1 MGESCIVVLFAF
13 LTKMLGY
20 IAVFFSETEIHLKR
34 LNECCVVC
42 NRLIVC
48 ICLHTLSHIIV
59 CLNLTLSYYSL
70 TDQHAGIPMGITAEN
85 LAEKYGISREVCY
98 IVTLESMI
106 ASFRIIIVSESY
118 ASHAL
123 IYLFDINKH
132 KTMVCTKD
140 CDNFAIRS
148 QQTWGEAHKN
158 GVFDLEIA
166 PVDIESKKGTKVWST
181 HSLNLP
187 SMK

>member
-1 MGESCIVVLFAF
+1 MLRSLQLFDYSFVSVCMHF
-13 LTKMLGY
+13 LTSLY
-20 IAVFFSETEIHLKR
+20 VLTSLF
-34 LNECCVVC
+34 
-42 NRLIVC
+42 
-48 ICLHTLSHIIV
+48 HT
-59 CLNLTLSYYSL
+59 YSL